1 MVTRKIAAGIVRLRT
16 GILLVMLALAV
27 VCAGCIGKTHI
38 NYELTRYL
46 NSETM
51 TRRALDV
58 MQAEFGSS
66 EQLRIMFR
74 DVSADTLSSCV
85 ARLNALPEIQLASHD
100 PETGEKTVDGV
111 ACSLV
116 TLTLNA
122 NCDAAALVTHLREM
136 FPECGE
142 YAVGGAAATQ
152 LDVQRSVGEEMPQA
166 LLIAVAVVLAVLLL
180 TSHAWLEPVLI
191 LVTLGVSILINM
203 GTNFVFPDVSFVTFA
218 VCAILQLALSIDYAI
233 MLLHSFNGL
242 CDEGLLPKDAMIE
255 ALRRSFMP
263 VSSSA
268 FTTIAGLLALLFMSF
283 TIGFDI
289 GLVLS
294 KGILI
299 SMVTVFL
306 LMPALTL
313 LLYRPLRKTRH
324 RPLQLGGAQLGK
336 AVYDIRRW
344 LAGALALAVA
354 AGGYLQTK
362 NTYIFS
368 DAGRSDVQTES
379 ALINAVFGASD
390 PLVLLVPGGE
400 DDGDYARQR
409 ALADALQQIQVAD
422 QPAVKELSA
431 MVTTGAAALDYYTAA
446 ELAKRTG
453 QNVLAVN
460 LFLMAQGLT
469 PPVRGDRLLEKAGS
483 LAAENPQIAQLQSA
497 LALAKAAFNGPH
509 YSRMLLTLNFPVSS
523 AETRAAIDQIM
534 AAARAEYGEDFYLT
548 GTGMSVYDISN
559 AFEGDLMLVNLI
571 TLAAIL
577 LIVAL
582 SFRSFVT
589 PLLLVLVIEGAVWI
603 TMAVSYLESQPIFFI
618 SYLIC
623 VAIQMGAT
631 IDYGIL
637 LTSHYQSF
645 RKTMAPREALCAALH
660 KALPT
665 ILTSGAILITA
676 GFIIGK
682 RCSIYYISS
691 IGLLLARGA
700 LISVILILT
709 LLPALLTLRD
719 GKEKPKTE

>member
-16 GILLVMLALAV
+16 GILIVMLALAV

-354 AGGYLQTK
+354 AGAYQQTK

-469 PPVRGDRLLEKAGS
+469 PPVRGDRLLEKVGG

-523 AETRAAIDQIM
+523 AETRATIDQIM

-548 GTGMSVYDISN
+548 GTGMSVYDIGN

>member
-1 MVTRKIAAGIVRLRT
+1 M
-16 GILLVMLALAV
+16 
-27 VCAGCIGKTHI
+27 
-38 NYELTRYL
+38 
-46 NSETM
+46 
-51 TRRALDV
+51 
-58 MQAEFGSS
+58 
-66 EQLRIMFR
+66 
-74 DVSADTLSSCV
+74 
-85 ARLNALPEIQLASHD
+85 
-100 PETGEKTVDGV
+100 
-111 ACSLV
+111 
-116 TLTLNA
+116 
-122 NCDAAALVTHLREM
+122 
-136 FPECGE
+136 
-142 YAVGGAAATQ
+142 
-152 LDVQRSVGEEMPQA
+152 
-166 LLIAVAVVLAVLLL
+166 
-180 TSHAWLEPVLI
+180 
-191 LVTLGVSILINM
+191 
-203 GTNFVFPDVSFVTFA
+203 
-218 VCAILQLALSIDYAI
+218 
-233 MLLHSFNGL
+233 
-242 CDEGLLPKDAMIE
+242 
-255 ALRRSFMP
+255 
-263 VSSSA
+263 
-268 FTTIAGLLALLFMSF
+268 
-283 TIGFDI
+283 
-289 GLVLS
+289 
-294 KGILI
+294 
-299 SMVTVFL
+299 
-306 LMPALTL
+306 
-313 LLYRPLRKTRH
+313 
-324 RPLQLGGAQLGK
+324 
-336 AVYDIRRW
+336 
-344 LAGALALAVA
+344 
-354 AGGYLQTK
+354 
-362 NTYIFS
+362 
-368 DAGRSDVQTES
+368 
-379 ALINAVFGASD
+379 
-390 PLVLLVPGGE
+390 
-400 DDGDYARQR
+400 
-409 ALADALQQIQVAD
+409 
-422 QPAVKELSA
+422 
-431 MVTTGAAALDYYTAA
+431 
-446 ELAKRTG
+446 
-453 QNVLAVN
+453 N

-483 LAAENPQIAQLQSA
+483 LAAENPQLAQLQSA

-548 GTGMSVYDISN
+548 GTGMSVYDIGN

>member
-1 MVTRKIAAGIVRLRT
+1 MVPRKIAAGIVRLRT
-16 GILLVMLALAV
+16 GILIVMLALAV

-38 NYELTRYL
+38 NYDLTRYL

-85 ARLNALPEIQLASHD
+85 ARLNELPEIQLASHD

-116 TLTLNA
+116 PLTLNA

-136 FPECGE
+136 FPECGG

-152 LDVQRSVGEEMPQA
+152 MDVQRSVGEEMPQA

-191 LVTLGVSILINM
+191 LVTLGVSILINR

-354 AGGYLQTK
+354 AGAYLQTK

-368 DAGRSDVQTES
+368 DAGRSDAQTES
-379 ALINAVFGASD
+379 AAINAVFGASD
-390 PLVLLVPGGE
+390 PLVLLVPGGD

-422 QPAVKELSA
+422 QPAVKEISA

-446 ELAKRTG
+446 ELSELTG

-469 PPVRGDRLLEKAGS
+469 PPVRGDRLLEKAGG
-483 LAAENPQIAQLQSA
+483 LAAENPQLAQLQSA

-523 AETRAAIDQIM
+523 AETRATIDQIM

-548 GTGMSVYDISN
+548 GTGMSVYDIGN
-559 AFEGDLMLVNLI
+559 AFESDLMLVNLI

>member
-16 GILLVMLALAV
+16 GILIVMLALAV

-38 NYELTRYL
+38 NYDLTRYL

-242 CDEGLLPKDAMIE
+242 CDEGLLPKEAMIE

-354 AGGYLQTK
+354 AGAYLQTK

-368 DAGRSDVQTES
+368 DAGRSDAQTES
-379 ALINAVFGASD
+379 AAINAVFGASD

-431 MVTTGAAALDYYTAA
+431 MVTTGAAALAYYTAA

-460 LFLMAQGLT
+460 LFLLAQGLT

-483 LAAENPQIAQLQSA
+483 LAAENPQLAQLQSA

-548 GTGMSVYDISN
+548 GTGMSVYDIGN

>member
-16 GILLVMLALAV
+16 GILIVMLALAV

-368 DAGRSDVQTES
+368 DAGRSDAQTES
-379 ALINAVFGASD
+379 AAINAVFGASD

-483 LAAENPQIAQLQSA
+483 LAAENPQLAQLQST

-548 GTGMSVYDISN
+548 GTGMSVYDIGN
-559 AFEGDLMLVNLI
+559 AFESDLMLVNLI

>member
-38 NYELTRYL
+38 NYDLTRYL

-142 YAVGGAAATQ
+142 YDVGGAAATQ

-242 CDEGLLPKDAMIE
+242 CDEGLLPKEAMIE

-299 SMVTVFL
+299 SMATVFL

-354 AGGYLQTK
+354 AGAYLQTK

-368 DAGRSDVQTES
+368 DAGRSDAQTES
-379 ALINAVFGASD
+379 AAINAVFGASD

-422 QPAVKELSA
+422 QLAVKELSA

-548 GTGMSVYDISN
+548 GTGMSVYDIGN

>member
-16 GILLVMLALAV
+16 GILIVMLALAV

-390 PLVLLVPGGE
+390 PLVLLVPGGD

-548 GTGMSVYDISN
+548 GTGMSVYDIGN

-571 TLAAIL
+571 TLATIL

>member
-16 GILLVMLALAV
+16 GILIVMLALAV

-38 NYELTRYL
+38 NYDLTRYL

-136 FPECGE
+136 FPECGD

-166 LLIAVAVVLAVLLL
+166 LLIAVAVVLAVLLF

-255 ALRRSFMP
+255 ALSRSFMP

-324 RPLQLGGAQLGK
+324 RPLQLGGAHLAK
-336 AVYDIRRW
+336 AVYASRRW
-344 LAGALALAVA
+344 IAGALALAVA
-354 AGGYLQTK
+354 AGAYLQTK

-368 DAGRSDVQTES
+368 DAGRSDAQTES
-379 ALINAVFGASD
+379 AAINAVFGASD
-390 PLVLLVPGGE
+390 PLVLLVPGGD

-409 ALADALQQIQVAD
+409 ALADALQQIRVAD
-422 QPAVKELSA
+422 QPAVKEISA
-431 MVTTGAAALDYYTAA
+431 MVTTGAAALNYYTAA
-446 ELAKRTG
+446 ELSELTG

-469 PPVRGDRLLEKAGS
+469 PPVRADRLLEKAGS
-483 LAAENPQIAQLQSA
+483 LAAENPQIAQLQST

-509 YSRMLLTLNFPVSS
+509 YSRMLLTLNFSVSS
-523 AETRAAIDQIM
+523 AETRVAIDQIM

-548 GTGMSVYDISN
+548 GTGMSVYDIGN
-559 AFEGDLMLVNLI
+559 AFESDLMLVNLI

-582 SFRSFVT
+582 SFRSLVT

-719 GKEKPKTE
+719 EKEKPKTE

>member
-16 GILLVMLALAV
+16 GILIVMLALAV

-390 PLVLLVPGGE
+390 PLVLLVPGGD

-709 LLPALLTLRD
+709 LLPALLTLQD

>member
-16 GILLVMLALAV
+16 GILIVMLALAV

-38 NYELTRYL
+38 NYDLTRYL

-122 NCDAAALVTHLREM
+122 DCDAAALVTHLREM

-354 AGGYLQTK
+354 AGAYLQTK

-368 DAGRSDVQTES
+368 DAGRSDAQTES
-379 ALINAVFGASD
+379 AAINAVFGASD
-390 PLVLLVPGGE
+390 PLVLLVPGGD
-400 DDGDYARQR
+400 DDGDCARQR

-422 QPAVKELSA
+422 QPAVKEISA

-460 LFLMAQGLT
+460 LFLLAQGLT

-483 LAAENPQIAQLQSA
+483 LAAENPQIAQLQST

-548 GTGMSVYDISN
+548 GTGMSVYDIGN

>member
-16 GILLVMLALAV
+16 GILIVMLALAV

-38 NYELTRYL
+38 NYDLTRYL

-354 AGGYLQTK
+354 AGAYLQTK

-368 DAGRSDVQTES
+368 DAGRSDAQTES
-379 ALINAVFGASD
+379 AAINAVFGASD

-446 ELAKRTG
+446 ELSELTG

-483 LAAENPQIAQLQSA
+483 LAAENPQLAQLQST

-548 GTGMSVYDISN
+548 GTGMSVYDIGN
-559 AFEGDLMLVNLI
+559 AFESDLMLVNLI

>member
-16 GILLVMLALAV
+16 GILIVMLALAV

-242 CDEGLLPKDAMIE
+242 CDEGLLPKEAMIE

-299 SMVTVFL
+299 SMATVFL

-354 AGGYLQTK
+354 AGAYLQTK

-368 DAGRSDVQTES
+368 DAGRSDAQTES
-379 ALINAVFGASD
+379 AAINAVFGASD
-390 PLVLLVPGGE
+390 PLVLLVPGGD

-483 LAAENPQIAQLQSA
+483 LAAENPQLAQLQSA

-523 AETRAAIDQIM
+523 AETRATIDQIM

-548 GTGMSVYDISN
+548 GTGMSVYDIGN
-559 AFEGDLMLVNLI
+559 AFESDLMLVNLI

>member
-85 ARLNALPEIQLASHD
+85 ARLNALPEIQLAAHD

-116 TLTLNA
+116 ALTLNA
-122 NCDAAALVTHLREM
+122 DCDAAALVTHLREM

-306 LMPALTL
+306 LMPALTTSGDGL
-313 LLYRPLRKTRH
+313 PGPWRWRWPPGDICKRKT
-324 RPLQLGGAQLGK
+324 P
-336 AVYDIRRW
+336 
-344 LAGALALAVA
+344 
-354 AGGYLQTK
+354 
-362 NTYIFS
+362 IFS
-368 DAGRSDVQTES
+368 AMRAARTRRPNPPSSTRCSARRIRWCCWCRAGRTMG
-379 ALINAVFGASD
+379 IT
-390 PLVLLVPGGE
+390 PGSG
-400 DDGDYARQR
+400 RW
-409 ALADALQQIQVAD
+409 
-422 QPAVKELSA
+422 
-431 MVTTGAAALDYYTAA
+431 
-446 ELAKRTG
+446 RTHCS
-453 QNVLAVN
+453 
-460 LFLMAQGLT
+460 
-469 PPVRGDRLLEKAGS
+469 K
-483 LAAENPQIAQLQSA
+483 
-497 LALAKAAFNGPH
+497 
-509 YSRMLLTLNFPVSS
+509 SRW
-523 AETRAAIDQIM
+523 R
-534 AAARAEYGEDFYLT
+534 
-548 GTGMSVYDISN
+548 IS
-559 AFEGDLMLVNLI
+559 
-571 TLAAIL
+571 
-577 LIVAL
+577 
-582 SFRSFVT
+582 R
-589 PLLLVLVIEGAVWI
+589 
-603 TMAVSYLESQPIFFI
+603 
-618 SYLIC
+618 
-623 VAIQMGAT
+623 
-631 IDYGIL
+631 
-637 LTSHYQSF
+637 
-645 RKTMAPREALCAALH
+645 R
-660 KALPT
+660 
-665 ILTSGAILITA
+665 
-676 GFIIGK
+676 
-682 RCSIYYISS
+682 
-691 IGLLLARGA
+691 
-700 LISVILILT
+700 
-709 LLPALLTLRD
+709 
-719 GKEKPKTE
+719 

>member
-16 GILLVMLALAV
+16 GILIVMLALAV

-38 NYELTRYL
+38 NYDLTRYL

-390 PLVLLVPGGE
+390 PLVLLVPGGD

-483 LAAENPQIAQLQSA
+483 LAAENPQLAQLQSA

-523 AETRAAIDQIM
+523 AETRATIDQIM

-548 GTGMSVYDISN
+548 GTGMSVYDIGN

>member
-38 NYELTRYL
+38 NYDLTRYL

-142 YAVGGAAATQ
+142 YDVGGAAATQ

-242 CDEGLLPKDAMIE
+242 CDEGLLPKEAMIE

-299 SMVTVFL
+299 SMATVFL

-354 AGGYLQTK
+354 AGAYLQTK

-368 DAGRSDVQTES
+368 DAGRSDAQTES
-379 ALINAVFGASD
+379 AAINAVFGASD
-390 PLVLLVPGGE
+390 PLVLLVPGGD

-422 QPAVKELSA
+422 QLAVKELSA

-548 GTGMSVYDISN
+548 GTGMSVYDIGN

>member
-38 NYELTRYL
+38 NYDLTRYL

-122 NCDAAALVTHLREM
+122 DCDAAALVTHLREM

-354 AGGYLQTK
+354 AGAYLQTK

-368 DAGRSDVQTES
+368 DAGRSDAQTES
-379 ALINAVFGASD
+379 AAINAVFGASD
-390 PLVLLVPGGE
+390 PLVLLVPGGD
-400 DDGDYARQR
+400 DDGDCARQR

-422 QPAVKELSA
+422 QPAVKEISA

-460 LFLMAQGLT
+460 LFLLAQGLT

-483 LAAENPQIAQLQSA
+483 LAAENPQIAQLQST

-548 GTGMSVYDISN
+548 GTGMSVYDIGN

>member
-16 GILLVMLALAV
+16 GILIVMLALAV

-483 LAAENPQIAQLQSA
+483 LAAENPQMAQLQSA

>member
-16 GILLVMLALAV
+16 GILIVMLALAV

-38 NYELTRYL
+38 NYDLTRYL

-390 PLVLLVPGGE
+390 PLVLLVPGGD

-483 LAAENPQIAQLQSA
+483 LAAENPQLAQLQSA

-548 GTGMSVYDISN
+548 GTGMSVYDIGN

>member
-16 GILLVMLALAV
+16 GILIVMLALAV

-460 LFLMAQGLT
+460 LFLMARGLT

>member
-38 NYELTRYL
+38 NYDLTRYL

-354 AGGYLQTK
+354 AGAYLQTK

-368 DAGRSDVQTES
+368 DAGRSDAQTES
-379 ALINAVFGASD
+379 AAINAVFGASD
-390 PLVLLVPGGE
+390 PLVLLVPGGD

-469 PPVRGDRLLEKAGS
+469 PPVRGDRLLEKVGG
-483 LAAENPQIAQLQSA
+483 LAAENPQLAQLQSA

-548 GTGMSVYDISN
+548 GTGMSVYDIGN

>member
-16 GILLVMLALAV
+16 GILIVMLALAV

>member
-1 MVTRKIAAGIVRLRT
+1 MTRKIAAGIVRLRT

-27 VCAGCIGKTHI
+27 ACAGCIGKTHI
-38 NYELTRYL
+38 NYDLTRYL

-299 SMVTVFL
+299 SMATVFL

-336 AVYDIRRW
+336 AVYEIRRW

-368 DAGRSDVQTES
+368 DAGRSDAQTES
-379 ALINAVFGASD
+379 AAINAVFGASD
-390 PLVLLVPGGE
+390 PLVLLVPGGD

-469 PPVRGDRLLEKAGS
+469 PPVRGDRLLEKAGG

-548 GTGMSVYDISN
+548 GTGMSVYDIGN

>member
-16 GILLVMLALAV
+16 GILIVMLALAV

-38 NYELTRYL
+38 NYDLTRYL

-100 PETGEKTVDGV
+100 PETGEKPVDGV

-299 SMVTVFL
+299 SMATVFL

-368 DAGRSDVQTES
+368 DAGRSDAQTES
-379 ALINAVFGASD
+379 AAINAVFGASD
-390 PLVLLVPGGE
+390 PLVLLMPGGD

-431 MVTTGAAALDYYTAA
+431 MVTTGAAALNYYTAA
-446 ELAKRTG
+446 ELSELTG

-483 LAAENPQIAQLQSA
+483 LAAENPQLAQLQSA

-523 AETRAAIDQIM
+523 AETRATIDQIM

-548 GTGMSVYDISN
+548 GTGMSVYDIGN

-645 RKTMAPREALCAALH
+645 RKTMASREALCAALH

-709 LLPALLTLRD
+709 LLPALLTLQD

>member
-38 NYELTRYL
+38 NYDLTRYL

-390 PLVLLVPGGE
+390 PLVLLVPGGD

-483 LAAENPQIAQLQSA
+483 LAAENPQLAQLQSA

-548 GTGMSVYDISN
+548 GTGMSVYDIGN

>member
-16 GILLVMLALAV
+16 GILIVMLALAV

-242 CDEGLLPKDAMIE
+242 CDEGLLPKEAMIE

-299 SMVTVFL
+299 SMATVFL

-354 AGGYLQTK
+354 AGAYLQTK

-368 DAGRSDVQTES
+368 DAGRSDAQTES
-379 ALINAVFGASD
+379 AAINAVFGASD
-390 PLVLLVPGGE
+390 PLVLLVPGGD

-422 QPAVKELSA
+422 QPAVKEISA

-469 PPVRGDRLLEKAGS
+469 PPVRGDRLLEKAGG
-483 LAAENPQIAQLQSA
+483 LAAENPQLAQLQSA

-523 AETRAAIDQIM
+523 AETRATIDQIM

-548 GTGMSVYDISN
+548 GTGMSVYDIGN
-559 AFEGDLMLVNLI
+559 AFESDLMLVNLI

>member
-16 GILLVMLALAV
+16 GILIVMLALAV

-38 NYELTRYL
+38 NYDLTRYL

-142 YAVGGAAATQ
+142 YTVGGAAATQ

-354 AGGYLQTK
+354 AGAYLQTK

-379 ALINAVFGASD
+379 AAINAVFGASD
-390 PLVLLVPGGE
+390 PLVLLVPGGD

-422 QPAVKELSA
+422 QPAVKEISA

-469 PPVRGDRLLEKAGS
+469 PPVRGDRLLEKAGG
-483 LAAENPQIAQLQSA
+483 LAAENPQLAQLQSA

-548 GTGMSVYDISN
+548 GTGMSVYDIGN

>member
-38 NYELTRYL
+38 NYDLTRYL

-354 AGGYLQTK
+354 AGAYLQTK

-368 DAGRSDVQTES
+368 DAGRSDAQTES
-379 ALINAVFGASD
+379 AAINAVFGASD
-390 PLVLLVPGGE
+390 PLVLLVPGGD

-422 QPAVKELSA
+422 QPAVKEISA

-460 LFLMAQGLT
+460 LFLLAQGLT

-483 LAAENPQIAQLQSA
+483 LAAENPQIAQLQST

-548 GTGMSVYDISN
+548 GTGMSVYDIGN

>member
-38 NYELTRYL
+38 NYDLTRYL

-354 AGGYLQTK
+354 AGAYLQTK

-368 DAGRSDVQTES
+368 DAGRSDAQTES
-379 ALINAVFGASD
+379 AAINAVFGASD

-469 PPVRGDRLLEKAGS
+469 PPVRGDRLLEKAGG
-483 LAAENPQIAQLQSA
+483 LAAENPQLAQLQSA

-523 AETRAAIDQIM
+523 AETRATIDQIM

-548 GTGMSVYDISN
+548 GTGMSVYDIGN
-559 AFEGDLMLVNLI
+559 AFESDLMLVNLI

>member
-38 NYELTRYL
+38 NYDLTRYL

-324 RPLQLGGAQLGK
+324 RPLQLGGVQLGK

-368 DAGRSDVQTES
+368 DAGRSDAQTES
-379 ALINAVFGASD
+379 AAINAVFGASD
-390 PLVLLVPGGE
+390 PLVLLVPGGD

-422 QPAVKELSA
+422 QPAVKEISA

-460 LFLMAQGLT
+460 LFLLAQGLT
-469 PPVRGDRLLEKAGS
+469 PPVRGDRLLEKAGG
-483 LAAENPQIAQLQSA
+483 LAAENPQLAQLQSA

-548 GTGMSVYDISN
+548 GTGMSVYDIGN

-665 ILTSGAILITA
+665 ILSCLINDGYTVVP
-676 GFIIGK
+676 
-682 RCSIYYISS
+682 ISQ
-691 IGLLLARGA
+691 
-700 LISVILILT
+700 LILDAPYT
-709 LLPALLTLRD
+709 IDHTGRQFPAEHA
-719 GKEKPKTE
+719 G

>member
-16 GILLVMLALAV
+16 GILIVMLALAV

-354 AGGYLQTK
+354 AGAYLQTK

-368 DAGRSDVQTES
+368 DAGRSDAQTES
-379 ALINAVFGASD
+379 AAINAVFGASD

-422 QPAVKELSA
+422 QPAVKEISA

-483 LAAENPQIAQLQSA
+483 LAAENPQLAQLQSA

-509 YSRMLLTLNFPVSS
+509 YSRMLLTLNFPVFS
-523 AETRAAIDQIM
+523 AETRATIDQIM

-548 GTGMSVYDISN
+548 GTGMSVYDIGN
-559 AFEGDLMLVNLI
+559 AFESDLMLVNLI

>member
-38 NYELTRYL
+38 NYDLTRYL

-242 CDEGLLPKDAMIE
+242 CDEGLLHKDAMIE

-354 AGGYLQTK
+354 AGAYLQTK

-368 DAGRSDVQTES
+368 DAGRSDAQNES
-379 ALINAVFGASD
+379 ALINAVFGVSD
-390 PLVLLVPGGE
+390 PLVLLVPGGD

-483 LAAENPQIAQLQSA
+483 LAAENPQIAQLQST

-509 YSRMLLTLNFPVSS
+509 YSRMLLTLNFSVSS

-548 GTGMSVYDISN
+548 GTGMSVYDIGN

>member
-16 GILLVMLALAV
+16 GILIVMLALAV

-354 AGGYLQTK
+354 AGAYLQTK

-368 DAGRSDVQTES
+368 DAGRSDAQTES
-379 ALINAVFGASD
+379 AAINAVFGASD

-483 LAAENPQIAQLQSA
+483 LAAENPQLAQLQSA

-548 GTGMSVYDISN
+548 GTGMSVYDIGN

>member
-16 GILLVMLALAV
+16 GILIVMLALAV

-38 NYELTRYL
+38 NYDLTRYL

-390 PLVLLVPGGE
+390 PLVLLVPGGD

-483 LAAENPQIAQLQSA
+483 LAAENPQLAQLQSA

-523 AETRAAIDQIM
+523 AETRATIDQIM

-548 GTGMSVYDISN
+548 GTGMSVYDIGN

-719 GKEKPKTE
+719 GKDKPKTE

>member
-38 NYELTRYL
+38 NYDLTRYL

-354 AGGYLQTK
+354 AGAYLQTK

-368 DAGRSDVQTES
+368 DAGRSDAQTES
-379 ALINAVFGASD
+379 AAINAVFGASD

-460 LFLMAQGLT
+460 LFLLAQGLT

-483 LAAENPQIAQLQSA
+483 LAAENPQLAQLQSA

-548 GTGMSVYDISN
+548 GTGMSVYDIGN

-645 RKTMAPREALCAALH
+645 RKTMAPREALCVALH

>member
-16 GILLVMLALAV
+16 GILIVMLALAV

-38 NYELTRYL
+38 NYDLTRYL

-142 YAVGGAAATQ
+142 YAVGCAAATQ

-354 AGGYLQTK
+354 AGAYLQTK

-390 PLVLLVPGGE
+390 PLVLLVPGGD

-483 LAAENPQIAQLQSA
+483 LAAENPQLAQLQSA

-548 GTGMSVYDISN
+548 GTGMSVYDIGN

-709 LLPALLTLRD
+709 LLPALLTLQD

>member
-38 NYELTRYL
+38 NYDLTRYL

-85 ARLNALPEIQLASHD
+85 ARLNALPEIQLAAHD

-354 AGGYLQTK
+354 AGAYLQTK

-368 DAGRSDVQTES
+368 DAGRSDAQTES
-379 ALINAVFGASD
+379 AAINAVFGASD

-446 ELAKRTG
+446 ELSELTG

-483 LAAENPQIAQLQSA
+483 LAAENPQLAQLQST

-548 GTGMSVYDISN
+548 GTGMSVYDIGN
-559 AFEGDLMLVNLI
+559 AFESDLMLVNLI

>member
-27 VCAGCIGKTHI
+27 ICAGCIGKTHI
-38 NYELTRYL
+38 NYDLTRYL

-242 CDEGLLPKDAMIE
+242 CDEGLLPKEAMIE

-368 DAGRSDVQTES
+368 DAGRSDAQTES

-422 QPAVKELSA
+422 QPAVKEISA

-483 LAAENPQIAQLQSA
+483 LAAENPQLAQLQSA

-548 GTGMSVYDISN
+548 GTGMSVYDIGN

>member
-16 GILLVMLALAV
+16 GILIVMLALAV

-38 NYELTRYL
+38 NYDLTRYL

-299 SMVTVFL
+299 SMATVFL

-354 AGGYLQTK
+354 AGAYLQTK

-368 DAGRSDVQTES
+368 DAGRSDAQTES
-379 ALINAVFGASD
+379 AAINAVFGASD
-390 PLVLLVPGGE
+390 PLVLLVPGGD

-422 QPAVKELSA
+422 QLAVKELSA

-548 GTGMSVYDISN
+548 GTGMSVYDIGN